1 MGNSASKATR
11 SFPKRSPAP
20 WAGARTPAPSDVQS
34 PQAGVNAAREGVA
47 KASEQRTPD
56 IEKDAGDPD
65 FLRALNRL
73 GPVRVE
79 HGAGIQA
86 AQTQVQKIPLRLSFL
101 PSNPTRPQFQSTQ
114 ATEINRL
121 FQSRAASEDEASSLK
136 PSPNHLYAASLH
148 ELLDARKSARSKAE
162 LESLARRYNIDYA
175 KLERLARF
183 VNSPSVDEKLTV
195 KSVDRNGDEQV
206 TLTAVWAQPRIQPS

>member
-20 WAGARTPAPSDVQS
+20 WAGARTPAPSEAAS
-34 PQAGVNAAREGVA
+34 AGPSSQAGAVREGVA

-56 IEKDAGDPD
+56 IEQDAGDPD
-65 FLRALNRL
+65 FLRALNKL
-73 GPVRVE
+73 GPVRVD
-79 HGAGIQA
+79 HGAGMQA
-86 AQTQVQKIPLRLSFL
+86 AQTQ
-101 PSNPTRPQFQSTQ
+101 SNQVK
-114 ATEINRL
+114 EINRL

-162 LESLARRYNIDYA
+162 LESLAKRYNVDYD
-175 KLERLARF
+175 KMERLAKF
-183 VNSPSVDEKLTV
+183 VNSPSVDERLTV
-195 KSVDRNGDEQV
+195 KNVDKNGDERV

>member
-20 WAGARTPAPSDVQS
+20 WAGARAPAPSDAAT
-34 PQAGVNAAREGVA
+34 AGPSAAREGVA

-73 GPVRVE
+73 GPVRVD
-79 HGAGIQA
+79 HGAGMQA
-86 AQTQVQKIPLRLSFL
+86 AQTQ
-101 PSNPTRPQFQSTQ
+101 SNQVK
-114 ATEINRL
+114 EINRL
-121 FQSRAASEDEASSLK
+121 FQSRAASEDEASSLR

-162 LESLARRYNIDYA
+162 LELLAKRYNVDYD
-175 KLERLARF
+175 KMERLAKF
-183 VNSPSVDEKLTV
+183 VNSPSVDERLTV
-195 KSVDRNGDEQV
+195 KNVDKNGDERL
-206 TLTAVWAQPRIQPS
+206 TLTLSCHS